1 MVVASGALEVSGD
14 CHRDKPGSDYEN
26 ETRAAGMS
34 YIHIVLCPPGPRV
47 AMDTEKGDAVYCC
60 PCCCFPEGIRGDLY
74 RVRLSSETRKATL
87 SLIFQRF
94 FVVRLHYASLKGDLT
109 PADYISKS
117 IKNE

>member
-47 AMDTEKGDAVYCC
+47 AMDTEKGMPCIVALAVV
-60 PCCCFPEGIRGDLY
+60 FLRGSEGSVSCATVQRGG
-74 RVRLSSETRKATL
+74 EGNN
-87 SLIFQRF
+87 FFERF
-94 FVVRLHYASLKGDLT
+94 FAWRRPHAGTGCGATHADDL
-109 PADYISKS
+109 SKS